1 MYVQCSPVPYFDII
15 TLKFTNLSSLYFL
28 ISSAMVEN
36 TRGVPPVKETSRNLS
51 SLWDAKEFSES
62 AETPLSL
69 IHTHNLSLSP
79 PLYSLS
85 DD

>member
-1 MYVQCSPVPYFDII
+1 
-15 TLKFTNLSSLYFL
+15 
-28 ISSAMVEN
+28 MVEN

-69 IHTHNLSLSP
+69 IHTHTISLSLLPCTHSQTINKKTAANNFHVF
-79 PLYSLS
+79 LYIKCCYYI
-85 DD
+85 